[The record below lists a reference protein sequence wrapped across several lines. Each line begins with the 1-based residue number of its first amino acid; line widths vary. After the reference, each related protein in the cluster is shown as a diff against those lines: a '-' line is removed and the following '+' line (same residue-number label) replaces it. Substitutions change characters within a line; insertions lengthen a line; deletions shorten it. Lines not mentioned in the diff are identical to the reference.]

1 MDLYLKPKDAAP
13 LLDMTVESLR
23 RRIREGGIEHVID
36 NGGTGPGRQYR
47 INMTREFGITREA
60 WDDYQARTA

>member
-23 RRIREGGIEHVID
+23 RRIREGRIEHVID
-36 NGGTGPGRQYR
+36 NGGEGSGRQYR

-60 WDDYQARTA
+60 WDEYTARTA